1 MHGYSSL
8 RELQEL
14 YDVYYRTASSFYPTA
29 PLNYDSKFTIALG
42 LAKWRY
48 CSTFPDDECFWLD
61 IKASFLSGE
70 LDSARALC
78 LYMQMKQKDDWEKEI
93 EELFLREID
102 SIESGVAEI
111 SCYKLSQIIFLGWDL
126 WKLKKSAWLNISLAK
141 CVAIALNDFFD
152 VKQETFFQHCS
163 LAEHVGNSAVYCSIH
178 EKFLLLESI
187 AVEAAR
193 CSDDNLWHWI
203 FSRFEFAC
211 SSQTKGYEIEEKE
224 IIRPLALRC
233 WLKSSDCR
241 HLTLVT
247 HPFATSLIDTGEYLQ
262 QQAVYSTLFI
272 LKNTIKQIILNR

>member
-1 MHGYSSL
+1 MNNYSLL

-14 YDVYYRTASSFYPTA
+14 YDVYYRTASSFYPTDQ
-29 PLNYDSKFTIALG
+29 LNCDSKFAFALG

-78 LYMQMKQKDDWEKEI
+78 LYMQMKQKNDWEKEI
-93 EELFLREID
+93 EELFLSEID
-102 SIESGVAEI
+102 SIESGPAEM
-111 SCYKLSQIIFLGWDL
+111 SCYKLSQIIFLGCDL

-152 VKQETFFQHCS
+152 VKYETFFMHCS
-163 LAEHVGNSAVYCSIH
+163 LDGHVGNSAVHCSVY

-187 AVEAAR
+187 ATEAAR
-193 CSDDNLWHWI
+193 CSDDNLWYWV
-203 FSRFEFAC
+203 FSRLEFAC
-211 SSQTKGYEIEEKE
+211 LNRIGGYEIEEKE

-233 WLKSSDCR
+233 WLKSSDRR

-247 HPFATSLIDTGEYLQ
+247 HPFATSLIDTGKNLQ

-272 LKNTIKQIILNR
+272 LKNTIKEIV